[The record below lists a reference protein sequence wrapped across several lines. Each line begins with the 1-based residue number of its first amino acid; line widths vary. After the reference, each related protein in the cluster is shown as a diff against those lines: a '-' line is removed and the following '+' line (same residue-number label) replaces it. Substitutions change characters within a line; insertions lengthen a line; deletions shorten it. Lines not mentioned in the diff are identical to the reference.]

1 MRLLA
6 MLLARGRRGRCARRC
21 GRPARHHKAGGRS
34 PRRRSRRPRRRR
46 SFPSSW
52 RTRWPT
58 AFMKYALST
67 ILGRALP
74 DARDGLKPVHRRIL
88 FAMREL
94 KLEPSSQY
102 RKCARVVGEVL
113 GKFHPHGDSSVY
125 EALVRMAQDFVMSER
140 LVDGHGNFGS
150 VDGDPPAA
158 MRLHGIA
165 IDEVRGVRAVKCV
178 GPRPGSRGRVVER
191 RHRRALLRKIS
202 TRPSTSRTF
211 LPARLPVLLVNGAQ
225 GIAVGMATNIP
236 PHNLGEVA
244 TRR

>member
-6 MLLARGRRGRCARRC
+6 MLLAARAARAL
-21 GRPARHHKAGGRS
+21 RPALRP
-34 PRRRSRRPRRRR
+34 PRAP
-46 SFPSSW
+46 PQSW
-52 RTRWPT
+52 RRFAATQEPPPKET
-58 AFMKYALST
+58 EIIPIELEDEMADSFMKYALST

-158 MRLHGIA
+158 MRYTESRLTKFAASALLNASDLGQGRAGASLNGGI
-165 IDEVRGVRAVKCV
+165 GVRFSENFDASEYEPDV
-178 GPRPGSRGRVVER
+178 
-191 RHRRALLRKIS
+191 
-202 TRPSTSRTF
+202 
-211 LPARLPVLLVNGAQ
+211 LPARLPVLLVNGRA
-225 GIAVGMATNIP
+225 
-236 PHNLGEVA
+236 
-244 TRR
+244 